1 MIVGLPLDTWVLMVV
16 SVVPGLVL
24 VAMAYRAH
32 RDDIGDEPGRAGD
45 ASGVTRA
52 PEPRRDAGH
61 DADRRDHSRNPD
73 DA

>member
-1 MIVGLPLDTWVLMVV
+1 MIAGLPLDTWVLMVV

-32 RDDIGDEPGRAGD
+32 RGDVGD
-45 ASGVTRA
+45 APPDHR
-52 PEPRRDAGH
+52 PPR
-61 DADRRDHSRNPD
+61 SPD

>member
-1 MIVGLPLDTWVLMVV
+1 MIAGLPLDTWVLMVV

-32 RDDIGDEPGRAGD
+32 RGD
-45 ASGVTRA
+45 
-52 PEPRRDAGH
+52 H
-61 DADRRDHSRNPD
+61 HSRSSD

>member
-1 MIVGLPLDTWVLMVV
+1 MIAGLPLGTWVLMVV

-32 RDDIGDEPGRAGD
+32 RGDVGD
-45 ASGVTRA
+45 APT
-52 PEPRRDAGH
+52 
-61 DADRRDHSRNPD
+61 DRRHHSRNPD

>member
-1 MIVGLPLDTWVLMVV
+1 MIAGLPPETWVLMVV

-32 RDDIGDEPGRAGD
+32 RGDVGD
-45 ASGVTRA
+45 AGS
-52 PEPRRDAGH
+52 
-61 DADRRDHSRNPD
+61 D

>member
-1 MIVGLPLDTWVLMVV
+1 MVAGREARMIAGLPLDTWVLMVV

-32 RDDIGDEPGRAGD
+32 RGDVGD
-45 ASGVTRA
+45 
-52 PEPRRDAGH
+52 PPP
-61 DADRRDHSRNPD
+61 DRRHHSRSTD

>member
-1 MIVGLPLDTWVLMVV
+1 MIAGLPLGTWVLMAV

-32 RDDIGDEPGRAGD
+32 RGDVGD
-45 ASGVTRA
+45 
-52 PEPRRDAGH
+52 PP
-61 DADRRDHSRNPD
+61 RDHSLRPQDHD